1 MLPDKLLK
9 LSDIQFHFEIG
20 EVILYLINLWG
31 KMKGVNNDTCDLS
44 PLNLLGLTKRQFF
57 FLLDMPPPHL
67 LLPFVFVHL
76 FSISLWWKR
85 QIRTKG
91 ESLKLPVGLV

>member
-1 MLPDKLLK
+1 MLPDKLFK

-20 EVILYLINLWG
+20 EVILYHKFMG
-31 KMKGVNNDTCDLS
+31 KMKGVNDACDLS
-44 PLNLLGLTKRQFF
+44 PLNLLGLTKCQFF

-67 LLPFVFVHL
+67 
-76 FSISLWWKR
+76 FSISLRWKS

-91 ESLKLPVGLV
+91 VSLKLPIGLV

>member
-1 MLPDKLLK
+1 
-9 LSDIQFHFEIG
+9 
-20 EVILYLINLWG
+20 
-31 KMKGVNNDTCDLS
+31 MKRVNDTCDLS
-44 PLNLLGLTKRQFF
+44 PLNLLGPTKCQFF

-76 FSISLWWKR
+76 SSISLWWKR

-91 ESLKLPVGLV
+91 ESLKLPIGLV